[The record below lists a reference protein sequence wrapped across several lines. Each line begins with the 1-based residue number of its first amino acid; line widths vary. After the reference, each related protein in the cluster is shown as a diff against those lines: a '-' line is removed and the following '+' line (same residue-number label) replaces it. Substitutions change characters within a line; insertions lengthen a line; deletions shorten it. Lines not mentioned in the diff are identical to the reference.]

1 MRTPR
6 SVPLTVGAV
15 TLALLASACSS
26 KTSSVTP
33 GSAPATS
40 SAAST
45 PASSAPSDTT
55 TSATGTSSAAS
66 TPPAS
71 GDPMSLVPAAIH
83 SAGVLIVATDATYP
97 PNESLAADGKTFEG
111 MDIELATAIGDKLG
125 LKVKFQNVTFDQ
137 ILAGLKGGKYNLSL
151 SSFTDTKER
160 EAKVDFVTYFKA
172 GTSVIVL
179 KGNPSKVLGPDDL
192 CGRKVAIETGT
203 TQELVDLPA
212 KTKACKDA
220 GKAAV
225 IAVAL
230 PDQNAASLAVQSGRA
245 DATLADSPVGEYQAK
260 QPGAKFEVAG
270 KSYNDAP
277 YGIAVAKDAGTLKDA
292 VLAALNALI
301 ADGSYKKI
309 LDKWSIADGAITT
322 PVINGAAS

>member
-6 SVPLTVGAV
+6 PIPLTVGAV

-26 KTSSVTP
+26 KTTSVPPAAASSTP
-33 GSAPATS
+33 ASSSASTPATSPAASDTS
-40 SAAST
+40 SAASSS
-45 PASSAPSDTT
+45 PA
-55 TSATGTSSAAS
+55 AA
-66 TPPAS
+66 

-83 SAGVLIVATDATYP
+83 SAGVLNIATDATYP
-97 PNESLAADGKTFEG
+97 PNESLNADGKTFEG
-111 MDIELATAIGDKLG
+111 MDIDLANAIGEKLG

-179 KGNPSKVLGPDDL
+179 KGNPAKILGPDDL

-225 IAVAL
+225 VAVAL

-322 PVINGAAS
+322 PVLNGASS